1 MVQHLYEKNIQD
13 KIEVIL
19 KIISTI
25 TGDNITRKKYKNMKL
40 LIP

>member
-19 KIISTI
+19 KIISII